1 VRLNASKLIVLV
13 TLALLSFAPS
23 RAVAAPSITSL
34 SPSSGAV
41 GASITIAGSSF
52 GSTQGSSTVK
62 FNGTTATI
70 TSWGASSIVAKVPT
84 GATTGNVVV
93 TVSGVASNG
102 KSFTVLPT
110 PSITSLSPT
119 SGAVSAS
126 VTIAGANFGST
137 QGTST
142 VKFNGTTATVTSW
155 SASSIVATVPSG
167 ATTGNV
173 VVNASGVNTNGI
185 SFTVLAAPSITSLTP
200 TSGAVGA
207 SITIAGSN
215 FGATQGSSTVKFNGT
230 SATVTTWSATS
241 VVATVPTGATTG
253 NVVVHASG
261 VDSAGKAF
269 TVVAAPSITSLSPT
283 SGAVGASVTIA
294 GSNFG
299 STQGTSTV
307 KFNGTIATITSWAA
321 GSIVTKVPTGAT
333 TGNVVVHASGVDSNG
348 SAFTVL
354 PTPSISSL
362 SPTSG
367 AVGASVTIT
376 GTNFGSTQ
384 GTSTVKFNGT
394 TATTVT
400 TWTATSIVAIVPTG
414 ATTGSVV
421 VTVSGVASTGVTF
434 TVVAAPSITSLS
446 PSSAL
451 VGTSVTI
458 TGTGFGSTQGSS
470 TVSFNGTAATPTS
483 WNSTTVKAPV
493 PTGATNGNVIIH
505 ASGVDSN
512 GTGFTVLQAPS
523 ITSLSPSFG
532 PVGAIITITGTNFG
546 STQGS
551 SSVTFGGWSASPTSW
566 TATSISVAV
575 PQNAATG
582 NVVVTVSGISSNGV
596 NFTVLPIP
604 SITSVSPTSAGAGAI
619 ITIAGTNFGT
629 SQGSSTVTF
638 NGTASTPCGSCWSA
652 TSITVAVPSAA
663 TSGNV
668 VVTVS
673 GVPSNGVSFTVATLL
688 SISITPQNPVI
699 SRGATQQFTALGLY
713 TNGSGLDLTSTAV
726 WSSSTTSVATIG
738 STGLASGV
746 AYGQTTIQA
755 TVGPIKQYMT
765 LTVDQ
770 PSFVLTGSLNN
781 ARHAHTA
788 TTLANGK
795 VLVAGGT
802 QSGTGAVAVAELYD
816 PTAGVF
822 TATGSLNTP
831 RNQHTA
837 TLLGNGMVLIV
848 GGYDQNSAK
857 PANAELYDPTAGTFT
872 NTGNLNVPRVSH
884 TATLLSNGKV
894 LITGGID
901 NTFNVSAAAEVY
913 DPGTGVFTLTGSL
926 GTARFDHSATLLNT
940 GKVLV
945 VGGEDFNDVGFSRA
959 ELYDP
964 VSGAFSTAGNLNTG
978 RIRQTATLLSSGS
991 VLIAG
996 GEPNGQGTSP
1006 LTSAE
1011 LYDPTAGTFTATG
1024 NLSTGRF
1031 WHTATLLNTGVVL
1044 VTGGQGYPAS
1054 LSSAELYYPVVGTFA
1069 PTGSMNVSHTQ
1080 FAAALL
1086 SDGRVL
1092 VEGGGYSIGTAELYQ
1107 PTTLTS
1113 PPGLISLAVSPLDSA
1128 IVAGTTKSF
1137 TSLGV
1142 FSDGTAQDMTTRVNW
1157 ASSLPS
1163 IATINASGLATGVSP
1178 GTTTITAVSGGTTA
1192 STPLGVSAVTLV
1204 SITITPQNSVILV
1217 GATQQFTATGTYN
1230 DNSTH
1235 NITSSVTW
1243 GSSVLPVATINAAG
1257 LATGVGDGATL
1268 ISATLGSVQGLQWFD
1283 VAAVLQSLSVT
1294 PSSGQIAIGGTLQL
1308 QAIGNYSSGGTNVT
1322 GLSGWTT
1329 SNANV
1334 ATVSGGLVRGVS
1346 AGSATITATYNYFSS
1361 SFTSTAVITVTAL
1374 YAPPQI
1380 SRSVFPTPSSLGWTR
1395 QNTTVTFTCTP
1406 GGLPIASCTSPVTVS
1421 AEGTNQIITG
1431 TVTDT
1436 AGTSVSTSVTLYID
1450 KTRPALT
1457 VTSPADGTTFSSSSV
1472 TITGTISDNLSG
1484 VVSMDCNGAQ
1494 ASISAGNFSCN
1505 IGLGVGV
1512 NVVRVEA
1519 FDVAGNVSAVLLH
1532 ETLTGTFSAASSLRI
1547 TPVGVNMLVGDVKQ
1561 FTAVDEL
1568 GRPRT
1573 DATWTVDNATL
1584 GTITTDSSP
1593 ILTALAS
1600 GTVTLTATSQGVSAQ
1615 TQVNISA
1622 LVSFSPGTILW
1633 SAPPVPGFSAQ
1644 SIAQAMPTSFGPA
1657 SYSIEKSSDGTQ
1669 SLVQAFTSDGQLMW
1683 QTTLPALVGNPV
1695 PDAFGGVV
1703 LMEGC
1708 NASDPVN
1715 KPLTIVDLD
1724 GGTGTALWQGSLA
1737 QVTGNLGVCLS
1748 GLPKFAIRPDGAVV
1762 IAMPLQISPAMM
1774 VLDGATG
1781 QVIMTPPITPST
1793 FTSAGGQVSSCDCF
1807 TPVGQPIVDSDGSIY
1822 VEYFVQNDL
1831 EFFPTR
1837 GVLWLLKMAPDGS
1850 TSTTQ
1855 LSSYDAGHLWPGQVI
1870 PDGQG
1875 GILATW
1881 AIDNTFPPAAYRPY
1895 QGADVLS
1902 GVVTPFNMPNS
1913 PQNLMRDP
1921 NTGIPLDLPLVLGEN
1936 GTAFVSYGSNVTS
1949 FNLSGG
1955 SANWNYQAP
1964 SQSATSMVTLTPS
1977 NGLAVKTTDQTG
1989 TDSVIRFDATGNATS
2004 LGGSGVDLN
2013 YTWQGVWNGITTGVF
2028 SNIAL
2033 PFVPVNTVSTWA
2045 LPGGSSS
2052 PDEHATI
2059 HHSFGLFWCG
2069 MAYLAQGYWAS
2080 SDSPCQQGHNDD
2092 MKWGYYPEFNSTTC
2106 STSACGFGAVQD
2118 FSHDHPEW
2126 VALIQSAAL
2135 NSFRKAYGKY
2145 GIQVMLG
2152 SQHTDFFGNFVPD
2165 QEYTVFVL
2173 GDYPFPGSGQYFS
2186 TPASIVYYYGVMEGA
2201 EEARG
2206 RLGVGSEPYWVNYTP
2221 TYPPADMPSFVAILV
2236 ALGRGLGNAAAHE
2249 VAHHLER
2256 IQNISSNGNL
2266 GMPFIDCGLNPGNT
2280 RQGAGPIACENN
2292 DNFVYGFYNSSGQP
2306 QDPGNPKDSGAMF
2319 FYEVPGGQNGIP
2331 FQPAIHWGPS
2341 DVCWIQ
2347 HYAGLKCAGEQ

>member
-1 VRLNASKLIVLV
+1 MTLRTWKLLGLV
-13 TLALLSFAPS
+13 CLSLLSFATGQ
-23 RAVAAPSITSL
+23 ANAAPTISSL
-34 SPSSGAV
+34 SPTSGAV
-41 GASITIAGSSF
+41 GASVTIAGSSF

-119 SGAVSAS
+119 SGAVGAS

-167 ATTGNV
+167 TTTGNV

-207 SITIAGSN
+207 SVTIAGSN
-215 FGATQGSSTVKFNGT
+215 FGATQGGSTVKFNGT
-230 SATVTTWSATS
+230 SATVTAWSATS
-241 VVATVPTGATTG
+241 IVATVPTGATTG

-283 SGAVGASVTIA
+283 SGAVGVSVTIA

-400 TWTATSIVAIVPTG
+400 TWTATSIVANVPTG

-458 TGTGFGSTQGSS
+458 TGTGFGSTQGGS

-582 NVVVTVSGISSNGV
+582 NVVVTVSGIVSNGV
-596 NFTVLPIP
+596 NFTVLPTP
-604 SITSVSPTSAGAGAI
+604 SITSVSPTSSGAGAI

-629 SQGSSTVTF
+629 SQGSSTVMF

-673 GVPSNGVSFTVATLL
+673 GVPSNGVSFTVATLV

-699 SRGATQQFTALGLY
+699 SRGTTQQFTALGLY

-738 STGLASGV
+738 SAGLASSV

-795 VLVAGGT
+795 VLAAGGT

-831 RNQHTA
+831 RSQHTA

-901 NTFNVSAAAEVY
+901 NSFNVSAAAEVY
-913 DPGTGVFTLTGSL
+913 DPATGVFSLTGSL
-926 GTARFDHSATLLNT
+926 GTPRLDHSATLLNT

-945 VGGEDFNDVGFSRA
+945 VGGEDFNDVGFSSA

-964 VSGAFSTAGNLNTG
+964 VTGTFSGAGNLNTG
-978 RIRQTATLLSSGS
+978 RIRHTATLLSSGS
-991 VLIAG
+991 VLIVG
-996 GEPNGQGTSP
+996 GEPNVQGTSP

-1011 LYDPTAGTFTATG
+1011 LYDPTAATFTATG
-1024 NLSTGRF
+1024 SLSTGRF

-1044 VTGGQGYPAS
+1044 VAGGQG
-1054 LSSAELYYPVVGTFA
+1054 SSAELYYPAVGTFA
-1069 PTGSMNVSHTQ
+1069 PTGSMNVSHIQ

-1086 SDGRVL
+1086 SNGRVL
-1092 VEGGGYSIGTAELYQ
+1092 VAGGGYSIGTAELYQ

-1128 IVAGTTKSF
+1128 IVAGTSKAF

-1142 FSDGTAQDMTTRVNW
+1142 FSDGTAQDMTTKVNW

-1163 IATINASGLATGVSP
+1163 IATINASGVATGVSP

-1230 DNSTH
+1230 DNSTR
-1235 NITSSVTW
+1235 NLTSSVTW
-1243 GSSVLPVATINAAG
+1243 SSSVLPVATINSSG
-1257 LATGVGDGATL
+1257 LATGVGSGSTL
-1268 ISATLGSVQGLQWFD
+1268 IQANLGSVQGSTWFS
-1283 VAAVLQSLSVT
+1283 AEPVLQSLSVT

-1308 QAIGNYSSGGTNVT
+1308 QAIGNYSSGSTNVT

-1346 AGSATITATYNYFSS
+1346 SGSATITATYNYFSS
-1361 SFTSTAVITVTAL
+1361 SFTSTAVITVTNQ
-1374 YAPPQI
+1374 YAAPQI
-1380 SRSVFPTPSSLGWTR
+1380 SSSIFPTPTFAGWTH

-1421 AEGTNQIITG
+1421 TEGTSQVITG
-1431 TVTDT
+1431 TVRDT

-1450 KTRPALT
+1450 KTKPALT
-1457 VTSPADGTTFSSSSV
+1457 VTSPADGATFSSSSV

-1484 VVSMDCNGAQ
+1484 VSSMDCNGAQ

-1512 NVVRVEA
+1512 NVVRVAA
-1519 FDVAGNVSAVLLH
+1519 FDYAGNVSAALLH
-1532 ETLTGTFSAASSLRI
+1532 ETLTGTFSSANSLRI

-1593 ILTALAS
+1593 FLTALAS
-1600 GTVTLTATSQGVSAQ
+1600 GTVTLTATAQGVTAQ

-1622 LVSFSPGTILW
+1622 LVSFSPGTVLW
-1633 SAPPVPGFSAQ
+1633 SVPPVPGFSPQ
-1644 SIAQAMPTSFGPA
+1644 PIAQAMPSGFGPA

-1683 QTTLPALVGNPV
+1683 QTALPVLVGNAV
-1695 PDAFGGVV
+1695 PDTFGGVV
-1703 LMEGC
+1703 LMEAC
-1708 NASDPVN
+1708 NSSDPVN
-1715 KPLTIVDLD
+1715 NPLTIVDLD
-1724 GGTGTALWQGSLA
+1724 GGTGTVLWQGAVA
-1737 QVTGNLGVCLS
+1737 QTSGQLNVCLA
-1748 GLPKFAIRPDGAVV
+1748 GLPKFAIRADGAVV
-1762 IAMPLQISPAMM
+1762 VAMPLQISPAMV

-1781 QVIMTPPITPST
+1781 QTILTPPIPPST
-1793 FTSAGGQVSSCDCF
+1793 FTSAAGQVSSCDCF
-1807 TPVGQPIVDSDGSIY
+1807 TPVGQPMVDSDGSIY

-1831 EFFPTR
+1831 QFYPTR

-1855 LSSYDAGHLWPGQVI
+1855 LSSYDAGHLWPGQII

-1881 AIDNTFPPAAYRPY
+1881 AIDNTFPPSAYHPY
-1895 QGADVLS
+1895 QAAHVSS
-1902 GVVTPFNMPNS
+1902 GGVTTFAMPVA
-1913 PQNLMRDP
+1913 PQNLIRDS
-1921 NTGIPLDLPLVLGEN
+1921 NTGLPIDLPFVVGEN
-1936 GTAFVSYGSNVTS
+1936 GAAFETDGTTLAS
-1949 FNLSGG
+1949 FNTGSGG
-1955 SANWNYQAP
+1955 VNWTMQPA
-1964 SQSATSMVTLTPS
+1964 SGVSSMNAIAGGGVTI
-1977 NGLAVKTTDQTG
+1977 
-1989 TDSVIRFDATGNATS
+1989 TDSAANLIAIDAS
-2004 LGGSGVDLN
+2004 
-2013 YTWQGVWNGITTGVF
+2013 
-2028 SNIAL
+2028 
-2033 PFVPVNTVSTWA
+2033 
-2045 LPGGSSS
+2045 
-2052 PDEHATI
+2052 
-2059 HHSFGLFWCG
+2059 
-2069 MAYLAQGYWAS
+2069 
-2080 SDSPCQQGHNDD
+2080 
-2092 MKWGYYPEFNSTTC
+2092 
-2106 STSACGFGAVQD
+2106 
-2118 FSHDHPEW
+2118 
-2126 VALIQSAAL
+2126 
-2135 NSFRKAYGKY
+2135 
-2145 GIQVMLG
+2145 
-2152 SQHTDFFGNFVPD
+2152 
-2165 QEYTVFVL
+2165 
-2173 GDYPFPGSGQYFS
+2173 
-2186 TPASIVYYYGVMEGA
+2186 
-2201 EEARG
+2201 
-2206 RLGVGSEPYWVNYTP
+2206 
-2221 TYPPADMPSFVAILV
+2221 
-2236 ALGRGLGNAAAHE
+2236 
-2249 VAHHLER
+2249 
-2256 IQNISSNGNL
+2256 GNL
-2266 GMPFIDCGLNPGNT
+2266 GTPIPNVTTASPWSFGSTTWLGLLNGEPGLF
-2280 RQGAGPIACENN
+2280 AGPSSELASSPWPSSAGEPQQQHAVNPTATTVTVN
-2292 DNFVYGFYNSSGQP
+2292 FSGPLSPGDNLTFTGTGTCGSTLGLRYCSQPQKSWLVYIEGVAAVSDDASKWKVHQHATELRSGFWTNSQGTLHSFQDFFNSSIIPGDDDPCAPNDSRSDCQGTVSVQQQPGQTKIFWTDTP
-2306 QDPGNPKDSGAMF
+2306 GSLYLYDIGGNWIDSLHMNGQFTSKICNRFLVCANVPWFISIVVDPGSNLNFSLSSYGLGSG
-2319 FYEVPGGQNGIP
+2319 
-2331 FQPAIHWGPS
+2331 H
-2341 DVCWIQ
+2341 
-2347 HYAGLKCAGEQ
+2347 